1 MSENGTSGQTATAT
15 LHSSLNPLYSSPN
28 HPSGSERTI
37 EPSVRPRTLRR
48 TVREAITH
56 RPESKVTRREKALY
70 AFAKRALDVFVTG
83 SAILVLSPLFIA
95 IAVAIRLT
103 SRGPAI
109 YKHTRVGLRGREFT
123 CYKFR
128 SMSVDADR
136 QKDKL
141 REKNQHKDS
150 RTFKMANDPRITPI
164 GRLLRK
170 SSFDEL
176 PQLFNVLL
184 GDMSLVGPRP
194 PVPSEVEQY
203 SWDDLRRLEV
213 KPGLTCIWQ
222 VSGRSNIPFP
232 KQLQM
237 DIEYIERQ
245 SLLFDLQLLLRTVPA
260 VLSAKGAY

>member
-1 MSENGTSGQTATAT
+1 MSENGTSGQSVTAT
-15 LHSSLNPLYSSPN
+15 LPHPPQQLFNASAHHSSQESTLDPP
-28 HPSGSERTI
+28 
-37 EPSVRPRTLRR
+37 VRVRTLRR
-48 TVREAITH
+48 TAREAAPR
-56 RPESKVTRREKALY
+56 RPESVSIGLEKPLY
-70 AFAKRALDVFVTG
+70 QIAKRTFDIVATASAL
-83 SAILVLSPLFIA
+83 LVLSPLLFVI
-95 IAVAIRLT
+95 ILAIRLT

-128 SMSVDADR
+128 SMSDNADR
-136 QKDKL
+136 LKDEL
-141 REKNQHKDS
+141 REQNQHEDG
-150 RTFKMANDPRITPI
+150 RTFKMARDPRVTPI
-164 GRLLRK
+164 GRFLRK

-194 PVPSEVEQY
+194 PVPCEVDQY
-203 SWDDLRRLEV
+203 TWDDLRRLEV

-222 VSGRSNIPFP
+222 VSGRSNVPFP

-237 DIEYIERQ
+237 DIDYIERQ
-245 SLLFDLQLLLRTVPA
+245 SLLLDLQLLLRTVPA

>member
-1 MSENGTSGQTATAT
+1 MSAG
-15 LHSSLNPLYSSPN
+15 H
-28 HPSGSERTI
+28 
-37 EPSVRPRTLRR
+37 
-48 TVREAITH
+48 
-56 RPESKVTRREKALY
+56 EKPIY
-70 AFAKRALDVFVTG
+70 QIAKRAVDIFVT
-83 SAILVLSPLFIA
+83 AFALVLLSPLLLL
-95 IAVAIRLT
+95 IAVAIRVT

-109 YKHTRVGLRGREFT
+109 YSHTRVGLRGREFT
-123 CYKFR
+123 CFKFR
-128 SMSVDADR
+128 SMLDKAD
-136 QKDKL
+136 QLKEEL
-141 REKNQHKDS
+141 REQNHHEDD
-150 RTFKMANDPRITPI
+150 RTFKMARDPRVTPI
-164 GRLLRK
+164 GRFLRK

-194 PVPSEVEQY
+194 PVPCEVEKY

-245 SLLFDLQLLLRTVPA
+245 SLLLDMQLLLRTVPA

>member
-15 LHSSLNPLYSSPN
+15 LHASLKPLFTPSS
-28 HPSGSERTI
+28 HPGDSESTI
-37 EPSVRPRTLRR
+37 ELPVRPRTLRR
-48 TVREAITH
+48 TVREAVTH
-56 RPESKVTRREKALY
+56 RPQSVAMWREKARY
-70 AFAKRALDVFVTG
+70 STAKRAFDVIVTA
-83 SAILVLSPLFIA
+83 SALLVLSPLFIA
-95 IAVAIRLT
+95 IALVIRLT

-109 YKHTRVGLRGREFT
+109 YKHTRVGLRGQEFT
-123 CYKFR
+123 CFKFR
-128 SMSVDADR
+128 SMSINADR
-136 QKDKL
+136 LKDEL
-141 REKNQHKDS
+141 REQNQHEDS
-150 RTFKMANDPRITPI
+150 RTFKMAHDPRVTPI
-164 GRLLRK
+164 GRILRK

-245 SLLFDLQLLLRTVPA
+245 SLLFDMQLLLRTVPA